1 MNAEALAG
9 LGVLVTRP
17 EPQAAPLARL
27 LEAHGASIFRLPA
40 IAVCARPDRAAIRA
54 ALGPLDRY
62 QWLIFVSANAVR
74 FGIYLLEERR
84 ELRLAAV
91 GPATAAALNHAGFRV
106 SLVPTG
112 GYDSESL
119 LAEPELQHVHGQRIA
134 IVRGEGGREL
144 LGEVLAARGAEV
156 SYADVYT
163 RARPEYPPETIAAV
177 ETALAEG
184 VIDVI
189 TATSGEIVENLLEL
203 LTPAGRESLRRA
215 TLLAGSRRIADRA
228 RELGL
233 DGPVIIADRADDAG
247 LKDALLFWRRHT
259 FR

>member
-1 MNAEALAG
+1 
-9 LGVLVTRP
+9 
-17 EPQAAPLARL
+17 
-27 LEAHGASIFRLPA
+27 
-40 IAVCARPDRAAIRA
+40 
-54 ALGPLDRY
+54 
-62 QWLIFVSANAVR
+62 
-74 FGIYLLEERR
+74 
-84 ELRLAAV
+84 V
-91 GPATAAALNHAGFRV
+91 GPATAAGLNHAGFRV
-106 SLVPTG
+106 SLVPTS

-119 LAEPELQHVHGQRIA
+119 LAEPELLHVHGQRIA

-144 LGEVLAARGAEV
+144 LGEALAARGAEV

-184 VIDVI
+184 AIDVI
-189 TATSGEIVENLLEL
+189 TATSGEIVANLLEL

-247 LKDALLFWRRHT
+247 LLDALLFWRRHT
-259 FR
+259 SR